1 MDRSMK
7 MSGIQKYC
15 AALRHSLRHYFAPDF
30 VLPIVVSGSTV
41 VVIGS
46 VFPKVVLGSSVI
58 VTGSV
63 ESGRIVQ
70 NTITYV

>member
-1 MDRSMK
+1 M
-7 MSGIQKYC
+7 
-15 AALRHSLRHYFAPDF
+15 
-30 VLPIVVSGSTV
+30 SGSTV

-63 ESGRIVQ
+63 ESERIVQ

>member
-1 MDRSMK
+1 MF
-7 MSGIQKYC
+7 Y
-15 AALRHSLRHYFAPDF
+15 APGS
-30 VLPIVVSGSTV
+30 VLPIVVSGSRV
-41 VVIGS
+41 VVTGS

-70 NTITYV
+70 NKMTHV